1 MVRRIKVL
9 SVAIYMEEVNMLP
22 KTNDF
27 ISFLEN
33 KYQTVFQW
41 DIEDDEVIYL
51 TKEVET
57 GDVDTNISM
66 LLEIAKEYNYKMSGT
81 FHYIDDTNGGSLRGV
96 AYIAYDYTALIQEFD
111 NDINILKLSDS
122 LKFLNQRSQRILNP
136 FIINVFDENQLKI
149 GNRVMIKT
157 NTLVEPTKT
166 QENIFN
172 YIITKLI
179 KNRMNFLIE
188 ISLCSSLDPS
198 LTCKLIKK
206 YDLEGDK
213 WIVFGL
219 IENHDVEF
227 IFSL

>member
-22 KTNDF
+22 KTKKDIDF
-27 ISFLEN
+27 ISFLEK

-41 DIEDDEVIYL
+41 EIEDDEVIYL

-57 GDVDTNISM
+57 GDVDTNINM

-81 FHYIDDTNGGSLRGV
+81 FHYIDDTNGGSLSGI
-96 AYIAYDYTALIQEFD
+96 AYVAYDYTALIQEFD

-136 FIINVFDENQLKI
+136 FDIPTVLDENQLKI
-149 GNRVMIKT
+149 GDRVMIET
-157 NTLVEPTKT
+157 RD
-166 QENIFN
+166 NIFN
-172 YIITKLI
+172 YIITKLV
-179 KNRMNFLIE
+179 KNRMDFLIE
-188 ISLCSSLDPS
+188 ISVCSSSDPS
-198 LTCKLIKK
+198 VTCKLIKK

-213 WIVFGL
+213 WVVLGL
-219 IENHDVEF
+219 IENHDVKF
-227 IFSL
+227 V